1 MVSLPNFNNTA
12 SEVKTATDV
21 WLYLL
26 KNAGTEKDI
35 PNFGSSIVDEAL
47 ERIRVD
53 NLDDEML
60 KKVEMDMIAQE
71 EIDCRL
77 AGARIQGLKEG
88 QEKGR
93 KETLLEVV
101 DALLAN
107 GKLNDEDIA
116 AITNVPLDEIHSR
129 RTSR

>member
-1 MVSLPNFNNTA
+1 
-12 SEVKTATDV
+12 
-21 WLYLL
+21 
-26 KNAGTEKDI
+26 
-35 PNFGSSIVDEAL
+35 
-47 ERIRVD
+47 
-53 NLDDEML
+53 
-60 KKVEMDMIAQE
+60 MIAQE